1 MATTTL
7 ITTNYTY
14 PIARSSECPFA
25 LVVQINAKNTAI
37 VSHQREERFAL
48 TNVPDFTLEEMM
60 NEIRSSAWT
69 CLFQLK
75 SVNTEKRLTKT
86 LTSCL
91 PLAVC
96 LRSQKLR
103 SNAKMQNMGEEVSG
117 CWGYQREG
125 VRFYENLRICKCFFE
140 LKSNFILTVL
150 SLDPLTRKSP
160 FLSIAQ
166 TGPSC
171 PINILWTK
179 STKFT
184 DSYNHNI
191 SFKLLLLCTL

>member
-1 MATTTL
+1 MPFCTRRPNQRKKHSHCVPPKRGEVC
-7 ITTNYTY
+7 IDECSRFY
-14 PIARSSECPFA
+14 PGRDDEWNKKFSVDLFIPT
-25 LVVQINAKNTAI
+25 K
-37 VSHQREERFAL
+37 VSQHWKTF
-48 TNVPDFTLEEMM
+48 D
-60 NEIRSSAWT
+60 
-69 CLFQLK
+69 
-75 SVNTEKRLTKT
+75 KT

-171 PINILWTK
+171 PISILCTK
-179 STKFT
+179 KHKAHCYR
-184 DSYNHNI
+184 YNHNI
-191 SFKLLLLCTL
+191 SCKLLLLCTV